1 VSSLS
6 PSLPPNPA
14 TGLSA
19 GLTTANG
26 TALQSISGLASG
38 LDTSAI
44 ISALMGV
51 AQLPE
56 NAVKNQITVEQA
68 RQSAYTAVQSEL
80 QDLTSSFQSLTDV
93 TAWAPVQSISSSSPS
108 TVGVTITGGA
118 AAGAYDVAVTQLARA
133 NQFTASGGATAAGA
147 DVIHIATAS
156 GTTDVKIAAGD
167 SLSTI
172 AAKINQTAGNPG
184 YATMFN
190 GSLVLSNK
198 QTGTAAAITSVTTDG
213 GSGLSFAET
222 QTAEDAHL
230 SVDGTPYTSGS
241 NTVTNALPGITLT
254 LGAKT
259 ASTTITAGSPSP
271 DTASISSKLSDF
283 VTEYNKVV
291 SDLQARLAEQP
302 VVNPKNDADRV
313 QGVLYN
319 DQGLE
324 RLVSQLRNAFSDVVK
339 TGGQYTS
346 LAQVGLS
353 TGAAVGSGPLSQ
365 DAIHGLL
372 TVDDTTLQQALNTN
386 LDAVKALFTHVG
398 TGYASEG
405 LGQRLNGILSRYTNP
420 SALGGYLSTAGQ
432 NEAATLKELQNQV
445 ADWDKRLAL
454 KQQMYQQEFS
464 SMETALSQAQS
475 IGSQLS
481 SQISKLG

>member
-1 VSSLS
+1 
-6 PSLPPNPA
+6 
-14 TGLSA
+14 LSA

-68 RQSAYTAVQSEL
+68 RQGAYTAVESEL
-80 QDLTSSFQSLTDV
+80 QDLTSSYQSLTDV
-93 TAWAPVQSISSSSPS
+93 TTWAPVQSIASSNASA
-108 TVGVTITGGA
+108 VGVTMTGGA
-118 AAGAYDVAVTQLARA
+118 AAGAYDVVVTQLARA
-133 NQFTASGGATAAGA
+133 NQFTASGAATAAGA
-147 DVIHIATAS
+147 DVIHIATTS
-156 GTTDVKIAAGD
+156 GTSDVNIAAGD
-167 SLSTI
+167 SLATI
-172 AAKINQTAGNPG
+172 AAKINQTAGTPG
-184 YATMFN
+184 YATIFN

-198 QTGTAAAITSVTTDG
+198 QTGTAAAITSVTTNG

-222 QTAEDAHL
+222 QTAEDAQL

-241 NTVTNALPGITLT
+241 NTVTNALAGVTLT

-259 ASTTITAGSPSP
+259 ASTTVTIGAPAP
-271 DTASISSKLSDF
+271 DASSIASKLSDF

-291 SDLQARLAEQP
+291 SDLQGRLAEQP
-302 VVNPKNDADRV
+302 VVNPTNDADRV
-313 QGVLYN
+313 KGVLYN
-319 DQGLE
+319 DQGLA
-324 RLVSQLRNAFSDVVK
+324 RLVSQLRNAFSDVVQ
-339 TGGQYTS
+339 TGGQFTS

-353 TGAAVGSGPLSQ
+353 TGAAAGSGPLSQ
-365 DAIHGLL
+365 DAIHGML
-372 TVDDTTLQQALNTN
+372 TVDQTKLQQTLNTN
-386 LDAVKALFTHVG
+386 FDAVKALFTHVG
-398 TGYASEG
+398 ASYASQG

-420 SALGGYLSTAGQ
+420 SALGGYLSTAAE
-432 NEAATLKELQNQV
+432 NETATLKALHNQV

-454 KQQMYQQEFS
+454 KQQAYQQEFS
-464 SMETALSQAQS
+464 TMETALSQAQS

>member
-1 VSSLS
+1 MSSVS
-6 PSLPPNPA
+6 PSSSNPT

-19 GLTTANG
+19 GLTTATG
-26 TALQSISGLASG
+26 TPLQTISGLASG

-51 AQLPE
+51 AKQPE
-56 NAVKNQITVEQA
+56 NALKNQITVEQA
-68 RQSAYTAVQSEL
+68 RQSAYTAVESEL
-80 QDLTSSFQSLTDV
+80 QDLTTSYQALTDV
-93 TAWAPVQSISSSSPS
+93 ATWAPVQSVSSSNAG
-108 TVGVTITGGA
+108 TVGATMTGGA

-133 NQFTASGGATAAGA
+133 NQFTSSGPATAAGA

-156 GTTDVKIAAGD
+156 GTTDVNIAAGD

-172 AAKINQTAGNPG
+172 ATKLNQTAGNPG
-184 YATMFN
+184 YATIFN
-190 GSLVLSNK
+190 GALVLSNK
-198 QTGTAAAITSVTTDG
+198 QTGTAAAITSVTMDG
-213 GSGLSFAET
+213 GSGISFAET
-222 QTAEDAHL
+222 QTADDAQL

-241 NTVTNALPGITLT
+241 NTVTNVLPGITLT

-259 ASTTITAGSPSP
+259 ASTTITVGSPSP

-283 VTEYNKVV
+283 VNEYNKVV
-291 SDLQARLAEQP
+291 ADLQDRLGEQP
-302 VVNPKNDADRV
+302 VVNPTNDADRV
-313 QGVLYN
+313 KGVLYN

-346 LAQVGLS
+346 LAQVGVS
-353 TGAAVGSGPLSQ
+353 TGAAVGSGPLSE
-365 DAIHGLL
+365 DAIHGVI
-372 TVDDTTLQQALNTN
+372 TIDEATLQHALTTN
-386 LDAVKALFTHVG
+386 FDAVKSLFTHVG

-420 SALGGYLSTAGQ
+420 SALGGYLSTAAD
-432 NEAATLKELQNQV
+432 NESTTLKELLNQV

-464 SMETALSQAQS
+464 RMETALSQAQS